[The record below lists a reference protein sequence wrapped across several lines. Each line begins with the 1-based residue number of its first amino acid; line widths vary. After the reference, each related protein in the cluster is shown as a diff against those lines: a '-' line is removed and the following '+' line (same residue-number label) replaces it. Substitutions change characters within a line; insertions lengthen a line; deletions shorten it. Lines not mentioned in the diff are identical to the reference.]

1 MREGASALV
10 CDALLASRIFRVAA
24 IYGVVV
30 LLPMYLLDV
39 PDPHKLT
46 QVGFVGLALV
56 FQAMFWII
64 ANAPVKFRAL
74 MPLAVAEKAVFG
86 LPAIAFFALG
96 RTDAVTAG
104 FGAADL
110 LLGLLF
116 LWVWLGVRRVAA

>member
-1 MREGASALV
+1 MAR
-10 CDALLASRIFRVAA
+10 DARLASRVFRVAA

-64 ANAPVKFRAL
+64 ANAPTKFRAL
-74 MPLAVAEKAVFG
+74 MPLAVVEKAVFG
-86 LPAIAFFALG
+86 LPALAFFAVG

-104 FGAADL
+104 FGAVDL

-116 LWVWLGVRRVAA
+116 LWVWLGLRRAAA